1 MNSMKKF
8 VPALVLFLVAVLAY
22 GLLTPRLGFYWD
34 DLPIT
39 WIRYTLGSEA
49 LTRYFST
56 NRPVWGLLH
65 QLTTRLIPQVPAYW
79 QVFALVWRWLG
90 AVVVY
95 LIVAK
100 LWKGRSA
107 LALGVSLLF
116 LVYPGFNQ
124 HWAAYLYSHFY
135 IVLFFFLFSLLCTL
149 LAIESPRCYWAWTAA
164 GLFFSALN
172 LWMMEY
178 FYVLELMRV
187 GLILTAVRDEELTL
201 LQRLKRTLSL
211 WTPYLAV
218 FTLAVL
224 SRLFIFNNQVYGIS
238 LTSQLR
244 SAPLET
250 MIALARNIKKTLE
263 LVLRD
268 AWFKMFELPD
278 MANAETILSSYYL
291 VVAVVAVVA
300 IAGFLLLPRGEN
312 KSLRKNILDGVWMI
326 GLGGLAVLL
335 AGWPFWLIGFT
346 PSLNWPASRFTL
358 PFMFGVALIFGG
370 VISLLPWRRLRIVLL
385 VSLVSMAA
393 GRQYL
398 TSHQYL
404 QDWETQ
410 KDMFWQM
417 TWRAPSIAPDTLIL
431 MNEGA
436 FDFYAD
442 NSLSAALNWVYAPD
456 NHSDHIEYVLFHP
469 TTRFKNALP
478 EIEPD
483 IPIYYDYLA
492 GEFNGNTSQS
502 LSFYYAPPG
511 CLRLLDP
518 DVERLNRLIP
528 ENSLMRYAARLTD
541 PSLILE
547 EPRAAMPAVYGPEP
561 EHGFCYYYQ
570 MADLARQ
577 FERWGEVAEFAD
589 MALSFG
595 EHPYEPAEH
604 LLFIEGYAHAGRWER
619 AVELSERAYEV
630 SPEVMGRV
638 LCELWER
645 VEAET
650 GEGPDRAGA
659 LLEVQ
664 SMFACSQ

>member
-1 MNSMKKF
+1 MKKF
-8 VPALVLFLVAVLAY
+8 LPALVLFLVAVLAY
-22 GLLTPRLGFYWD
+22 GLLSLRLGFYWD

-49 LTRYFST
+49 LTSYFST

-65 QLTTRLIPQVPAYW
+65 QVTTRLIPQVPAYW

-100 LWKGRSA
+100 LWKDRGR

-135 IVLFFFLFSLLCTL
+135 IVLFFFLVSFLCML
-149 LAIESPRCYWAWTAA
+149 LAIESPRRFWAWTAA

-187 GLILTAVRDEELTL
+187 GFILTALRDEDLTL

-211 WTPYLAV
+211 WAPYLAV

-250 MIALARNIKKTLE
+250 LIALARNIKKTLE

-268 AWFKMFELPD
+268 AWLKIFELPD
-278 MANAETILSSYYL
+278 MANADAILSSYYL
-291 VVAVVAVVA
+291 VVAVAVIVA
-300 IAGFLLLPRGEN
+300 IAGFLLVPRDAA
-312 KSLRKNILDGVWMI
+312 KTLRKNVVDGIWMI

-358 PFMFGVALIFGG
+358 PFMLGVALIFAGF
-370 VISLLPWRRLRIVLL
+370 ISLIPWEKLRIVLL

-393 GRQYL
+393 GKQYL
-398 TSHQYL
+398 TSHDYL

-410 KDMFWQM
+410 KNLFWQM
-417 TWRAPSIAPDTLIL
+417 TWRAPSIAPDTLL
-431 MNEGA
+431 LVNEGA

-442 NSLSAALNWVYAPD
+442 NSLSAALNWIYAPD
-456 NHSDHIEYVLFHP
+456 NHSSHIEYVLFHP

-478 EIEPD
+478 DIETE

-492 GEFNGNTSQS
+492 GEFNGNTSKT

-518 DVERLNRLIP
+518 EVERVNRLIP

-541 PSLILE
+541 PKLILE
-547 EPRAAMPAVYGPEP
+547 EPRAVMPAVYGPEP

-570 MADLARQ
+570 KADLARQ
-577 FERWGEVAEFAD
+577 FGAWEKVAEFAD
-589 MALSFG
+589 IALSF
-595 EHPYEPAEH
+595 EDHPYEPAEQ
-604 LLFIEGYAHAGRWER
+604 LVFIEGYAHAGQWER
-619 AVELSERAYEV
+619 ALDLSEDAYEF
-630 SPEVMGRV
+630 SPEFMGRV
-638 LCELWER
+638 ICQLWER
-645 VEAET
+645 IGAET
-650 GEGPDRAGA
+650 GESPERSEAFTK
-659 LLEVQ
+659 VQ
-664 SMFACSQ
+664 SMFACSP

>member
-1 MNSMKKF
+1 MKKF
-8 VPALVLFLVAVLAY
+8 LPALALFLVTVLAY
-22 GLLTPRLGFYWD
+22 GLLSLRLGFYWD

-39 WIRYTLGSEA
+39 WIRYTLGPEA

-65 QLTTRLIPQVPAYW
+65 QATTRLIPQVPEYW

-95 LIVAK
+95 LVVAK
-100 LWKGRSA
+100 LWKDKGR

-135 IVLFFFLFSLLCTL
+135 IVLFFFLVSLLCML
-149 LAIESPRCYWAWTAA
+149 LAIESPRRHWAWTAA

-178 FYVLELMRV
+178 FYVLELARV
-187 GLILTAVRDEELTL
+187 GFILTAIRGEELTL

-238 LTSQLR
+238 LTSQLK

-250 MIALARNIKKTLE
+250 LITLARNIKKTLE

-268 AWFKMFELPD
+268 GWLKIFELPEL
-278 MANAETILSSYYL
+278 ANIESILRSYYL
-291 VVAVVAVVA
+291 VVAVAVIVAV
-300 IAGFLLLPRGEN
+300 AGFLLMPREAVKN
-312 KSLRKNILDGVWMI
+312 LRKNIADSLWMM

-335 AGWPFWLIGFT
+335 AGGPFWLIGFV

-358 PFMFGVALIFGG
+358 PFMLGVALIFGG
-370 VISLLPWRRLRIVLL
+370 VISLIPWEKVRIVLL
-385 VSLVSMAA
+385 VSLVSMTA
-393 GRQYL
+393 GKQYL
-398 TSHQYL
+398 TSHEYL

-410 KDMFWQM
+410 KDLFWQM
-417 TWRAPSIAPDTLIL
+417 TWRAPSIEPGTLIL

-436 FDFYAD
+436 LNFYAD
-442 NSLSAALNWVYAPD
+442 NSLSAALNWIYAPD
-456 NHSDHIEYVLFHP
+456 NHSEQIEYLLFFP
-469 TTRFKNALP
+469 TNRFKTALP
-478 EIEPD
+478 DIEPD

-492 GEFNGNTSQS
+492 GEFNGNTSRT

-511 CLRLLDP
+511 CLRLLDSE
-518 DVERLNRLIP
+518 VERLNRLIP

-547 EPRAAMPAVYGPEP
+547 EPRAVMPGVYGPEP
-561 EHGFCYYYQ
+561 GRDFCYYYQ
-570 MADLARQ
+570 KADLARQ
-577 FERWGEVAEFAD
+577 FGRWDEAVKFSD
-589 MALSFG
+589 IALSFE

-604 LLFIEGYAHAGRWER
+604 LLFIEGYAHAGQWER
-619 AVELSERAYEV
+619 ALELSERAYEV
-630 SPEVMGRV
+630 SPEGLGRV
-638 LCELWER
+638 ICQLWER

-650 GEGPDRAGA
+650 TQSPVRSGV
-659 LLEVQ
+659 LEEVRRKF
-664 SMFACSQ
+664 SCNK

>member
-1 MNSMKKF
+1 M
-8 VPALVLFLVAVLAY
+8 
-22 GLLTPRLGFYWD
+22 
-34 DLPIT
+34 
-39 WIRYTLGSEA
+39 
-49 LTRYFST
+49 
-56 NRPVWGLLH
+56 
-65 QLTTRLIPQVPAYW
+65 
-79 QVFALVWRWLG
+79 WRWLG

-100 LWKGRSA
+100 LWKDRGR

-116 LVYPGFNQ
+116 LIYPGFNQ

-135 IVLFFFLFSLLCTL
+135 IVLFFFLFSLLCML
-149 LAIESPRCYWAWTAA
+149 LAIESPRRFWAWTAA

-178 FYVLELMRV
+178 FYVLELVRV
-187 GLILTAVRDEELTL
+187 GFILTALRDEDLTL

-244 SAPLET
+244 SAPIET
-250 MIALARNIKKTLE
+250 LIALAKNIRSTLE

-268 AWFKMFELPD
+268 GWLKTFELPEI
-278 MANAETILSSYYL
+278 ANAETILPSYYL
-291 VVAVVAVVA
+291 VVAVAVIVA
-300 IAGFLLLPRGEN
+300 IAGFLLVPRDAA
-312 KSLRKNILDGVWMI
+312 KTLRKNVVDGIWMI

-358 PFMFGVALIFGG
+358 PFMLGVALIFAGF
-370 VISLLPWRRLRIVLL
+370 ISLIPWEKLRIVLL

-393 GRQYL
+393 GKQYL
-398 TSHQYL
+398 TSHDYL

-410 KDMFWQM
+410 KNLFWQM
-417 TWRAPSIAPDTLIL
+417 TWRAPSIAPDTLL
-431 MNEGA
+431 LVNEGA

-442 NSLSAALNWVYAPD
+442 NSLSAALNWIYAPD
-456 NHSDHIEYVLFHP
+456 NHSSHIEYVLFHP

-478 EIEPD
+478 DIETE

-492 GEFNGNTSQS
+492 GEFNGNTSKT

-518 DVERLNRLIP
+518 QVERVNRLIP

-541 PSLILE
+541 PKLILE
-547 EPRAAMPAVYGPEP
+547 EPRAVMPGVYGPEP

-570 MADLARQ
+570 KADLARQ
-577 FERWGEVAEFAD
+577 FGAWDKVAEFGD
-589 MALSFG
+589 YR
-595 EHPYEPAEH
+595 PV
-604 LLFIEGYAHAGRWER
+604 I
-619 AVELSERAYEV
+619 
-630 SPEVMGRV
+630 
-638 LCELWER
+638 
-645 VEAET
+645 
-650 GEGPDRAGA
+650 
-659 LLEVQ
+659 
-664 SMFACSQ
+664 

>member
-1 MNSMKKF
+1 MKKF
-8 VPALVLFLVAVLAY
+8 LPVLVLFLVAVLAY
-22 GLLTPRLGFYWD
+22 GLLSLRLGFYWD

-39 WIRYTLGSEA
+39 WIRYTLGPEA

-65 QLTTRLIPQVPAYW
+65 QVTTRLIPQVPAYW

-95 LIVAK
+95 LVVAK
-100 LWKGRSA
+100 LWKDKGR

-135 IVLFFFLFSLLCTL
+135 IVLFFFLVSLLCML
-149 LAIESPRCYWAWTAA
+149 SAIESPRRYWAWTAA
-164 GLFFSALN
+164 GLFLSALN

-178 FYVLELMRV
+178 FYVLELARV
-187 GLILTAVRDEELTL
+187 GFILTAIRDEELTL

-250 MIALARNIKKTLE
+250 LIMLARNIKKTLE

-268 AWFKMFELPD
+268 AWYKVFELPKI
-278 MANAETILSSYYL
+278 ANAEAILSSYYL
-291 VVAVVAVVA
+291 VVAVLVIVVA
-300 IAGFLLLPRGEN
+300 AGFLLMPREAVKN
-312 KSLRKNILDGVWMI
+312 LRKNIADSLWMI

-335 AGWPFWLIGFT
+335 AGWPFWLVGFV

-358 PFMFGVALIFGG
+358 PFMLGVALIFGG
-370 VISLLPWRRLRIVLL
+370 VISLIPWEKVRIVLL

-393 GRQYL
+393 GKQYL
-398 TSHQYL
+398 TSHEYL

-410 KDMFWQM
+410 KDLFWQM
-417 TWRAPSIAPDTLIL
+417 TWRAPSIEPHTLIL

-436 FDFYAD
+436 LNFYAD
-442 NSLSAALNWVYAPD
+442 NSLSAALNWIYAPD
-456 NHSDHIEYVLFHP
+456 NHSEHIEYLLFFP
-469 TTRFKNALP
+469 TNRFKTALP
-478 EIEPD
+478 DLETD

-492 GEFNGNTSQS
+492 GEFNGNTSQT

-518 DVERLNRLIP
+518 EVERLNRLIP

-547 EPRAAMPAVYGPEP
+547 EPRAVMPDVYGPEP
-561 EHGFCYYYQ
+561 EHDFCYYYQ
-570 MADLARQ
+570 KADLARQ
-577 FERWGEVAEFAD
+577 FGRWDEAVKFSD
-589 MALSFG
+589 IALSFE

-604 LLFIEGYAHAGRWER
+604 LLFIEGYAHAGQWER
-619 AVELSERAYEV
+619 ALELSERAYEV
-630 SPEVMGRV
+630 SPEGLGRV
-638 LCELWER
+638 ICQLWER
-645 VEAET
+645 IGAET
-650 GEGPDRAGA
+650 GESQERSAA
-659 LLEVQ
+659 FVEVQ
-664 SMFACSQ
+664 SMFACSP

>member
-1 MNSMKKF
+1 MKRF
-8 VPALVLFLVAVLAY
+8 LPALVLFLVAVLAY
-22 GLLTPRLGFYWD
+22 GLLSLRLGFYWD

-39 WIRYTLGSEA
+39 WIRYTLGPEA

-65 QLTTRLIPQVPAYW
+65 QVTTRLIPQVPAYW
-79 QVFALVWRWLG
+79 QVFALLWRWLG

-100 LWKGRSA
+100 LWKDKGR

-135 IVLFFFLFSLLCTL
+135 IVLFFFLFSFLCML
-149 LAIESPRCYWAWTAA
+149 LAIEKPQRYWAGTAA

-178 FYVLELMRV
+178 FYVLELARV
-187 GLILTAVRDEELTL
+187 GFILTALRDENLTL

-211 WTPYLAV
+211 WTPYLTV

-250 MIALARNIKKTLE
+250 LIALARNIKKTLE

-278 MANAETILSSYYL
+278 VANAESILQSYYL
-291 VVAVVAVVA
+291 VVAVAVIVAV
-300 IAGFLLLPRGEN
+300 AGFLLVPREAVKN
-312 KSLRKNILDGVWMI
+312 LRKNILDSLWMI

-335 AGWPFWLIGFT
+335 AGGPFWMIGFT

-358 PFMFGVALIFGG
+358 PFILGVALILAGF
-370 VISLLPWRRLRIVLL
+370 ISLLPWEKLRIVLL

-393 GRQYL
+393 GKQYL
-398 TSHQYL
+398 TSHDYL

-410 KDMFWQM
+410 KNLFWQM
-417 TWRAPSIAPDTLIL
+417 SWRAPSIAPDTLVL

-436 FDFYAD
+436 LDFYAD
-442 NSLSAALNWVYAPD
+442 NSLSAALNWIYAPD
-456 NHSDHIEYVLFHP
+456 NHSDRIQYLLFYP
-469 TTRFKNALP
+469 TTRFRNALP
-478 EIEPD
+478 DIETD

-492 GEFNGNTSQS
+492 GEFNGNTSQT

-511 CLRLLDP
+511 CLRLLDSE
-518 DVERLNRLIP
+518 VERLNRLIP
-528 ENSLMRYAARLTD
+528 ENSLMRYAARLTVPD
-541 PSLILE
+541 LILE
-547 EPRAAMPAVYGPEP
+547 EPRAVMPVAYGPEP
-561 EHGFCYYYQ
+561 GYGFCFYYQ
-570 MADLARQ
+570 KADLARQ
-577 FERWGEVAEFAD
+577 FKRWDEVVEFSD
-589 MALSFG
+589 IALSFG

-604 LLFIEGYAHAGRWER
+604 LLFIEGYAHAGQWER
-619 AVELSERAYEV
+619 ALDLSERAFEF
-630 SPEVMGRV
+630 SPEFMGRV
-638 LCELWER
+638 ICQLWER
-645 VEAET
+645 IEAET
-650 GEGPDRAGA
+650 GESPERSDAYA
-659 LLEVQ
+659 KVQ
-664 SMFACSQ
+664 SMFACSP